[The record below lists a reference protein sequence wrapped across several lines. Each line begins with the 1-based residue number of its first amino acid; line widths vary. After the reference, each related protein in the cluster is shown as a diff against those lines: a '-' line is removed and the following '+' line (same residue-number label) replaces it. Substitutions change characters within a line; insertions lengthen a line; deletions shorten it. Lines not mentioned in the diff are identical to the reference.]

1 MGGGASEIWMQ
12 CPHVTVPA
20 VTDTPQ
26 GRVVWEGQMASSLL
40 SLQLLCKPQLVS
52 KYVFVVKKQDRTKQ
66 LFGLVRAL
74 ATLEGGEPSIGDSGW
89 RSWAAGE

>member
-1 MGGGASEIWMQ
+1 MVGGGASEIWMQ

-52 KYVFVVKKQDRTKQ
+52 KYVFVVKKTGQNKTT
-66 LFGLVRAL
+66 VWSS
-74 ATLEGGEPSIGDSGW
+74 EGSGHI
-89 RSWAAGE
+89 RGR